1 MLDTKTKPVVK
12 EYTKIREHTQSLFQ
26 NDSDSCE
33 LLNAGEL
40 ADSLM
45 TESGRDPFSKFIVP
59 LFEQQERHKVLL
71 LTKSTCTKNLER
83 LESHNQTI
91 ISFSLNAPVVSK
103 KWEMAPPT
111 KKRIEAARK
120 LVQCG
125 YDVRVRID
133 PIVPVEGWEGQYFG
147 LADSIFDNF
156 VPERITFG
164 SLRGLQSTIN
174 NASDKSW
181 VAFLTEKSNWGKKID
196 FELRHQLYSVI
207 IDYLKDEHDFQ
218 RVALCKE
225 TIGMWDKLGMDY
237 RRIRCNCLL

>member
-1 MLDTKTKPVVK
+1 MGNGTSNK
-12 EYTKIREHTQSLFQ
+12 E
-26 NDSDSCE
+26 
-33 LLNAGEL
+33 
-40 ADSLM
+40 
-45 TESGRDPFSKFIVP
+45 
-59 LFEQQERHKVLL
+59 
-71 LTKSTCTKNLER
+71 
-83 LESHNQTI
+83 
-91 ISFSLNAPVVSK
+91 
-103 KWEMAPPT
+103 
-111 KKRIEAARK
+111 RIEAARK